1 VAALRSSPWVQEED
15 PILVNLAPFV
25 SYFISEVFCGNFVP
39 DQVEHVFSIDS
50 VFEQYTESTIC
61 QERGSSSE
69 LSEQC
74 VGASLH
80 PALPRQNHVI
90 ETPHTKLDP

>member
-1 VAALRSSPWVQEED
+1 MQDKD
-15 PILVNLAPFV
+15 PILANLAPFAR
-25 SYFISEVFCGNFVP
+25 YFISDAFCGNFVP
-39 DQVEHVFSIDS
+39 DQLEYVFSIGS
-50 VFEQYTESTIC
+50 VFEQYTESTTC
-61 QERGSSSE
+61 QERRSPSE

-90 ETPHTKLDP
+90 